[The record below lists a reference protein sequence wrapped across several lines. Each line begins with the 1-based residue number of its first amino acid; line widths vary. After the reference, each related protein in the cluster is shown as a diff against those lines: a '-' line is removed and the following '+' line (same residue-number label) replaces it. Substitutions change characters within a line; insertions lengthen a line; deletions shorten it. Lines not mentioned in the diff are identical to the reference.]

1 LQFKRAF
8 VYAAVYGPIKTG
20 AALIKERRRSEVG
33 IACINGRTAR
43 QQLMCEGR
51 TAIVL

>member
-1 LQFKRAF
+1 LKFKCAF
-8 VYAAVYGPIKTG
+8 IYAAVYDAIKTG
-20 AALIKERRRSEVG
+20 AALIKERRRREVR
-33 IACINGRTAR
+33 IASINGWTVR